1 MKLNFGRIIAT
12 GLLISIATISTSFAG
27 DKGNHSNK
35 PASAPQSHQNTNL
48 AQSNDPRIQ
57 LAIADAKAQ
66 YEEALAA
73 ATTPAEKKAA
83 KLQFMQAIRAIKK
96 AQGLTK

>member
-1 MKLNFGRIIAT
+1 VKLNFGKRIGAGLILLIAT
-12 GLLISIATISTSFAG
+12 TSTSYAG
-27 DKGNHSNK
+27 DKSNHLNN

-66 YEEALAA
+66 YDEALAV